1 MAQTT
6 DARFAGLWS
15 VTRDIEDFSGGPAGR
30 FRGLVRMI
38 REDGGLRYAEQ
49 GWLRLGAQKMQA
61 HRTYLWRFEGPTGV
75 HVLFEDGAP
84 FHRFDWAQTLSA
96 DTHLCGEDR
105 YAVRYNFGAESWH
118 AHWRVTGPAKDYAA
132 TALYLRP
139 MPGEPPPDVLK
150 A

>member
-1 MAQTT
+1 MTNTT
-6 DARFAGLWS
+6 QARFGGLWS
-15 VTRDIEDFSGGPAGR
+15 VTREIEDFAGGPAGR
-30 FRGLVRMI
+30 FRGLVRLSPDA
-38 REDGGLRYAEQ
+38 EGLVYDEWGTLTLGGA
-49 GWLRLGAQKMQA
+49 KMQA
-61 HRTYLWRFEGPTGV
+61 TRRYLWRPEGATGV
-75 HVLFEDGAP
+75 RVLFEDGTP